1 MELVIN
7 EDRYYIPKNWNELSL
22 RRYIDFMTTYKEEVS
37 ETEKEVHLIST
48 LTGAPQ
54 AAITDMKKTD
64 LNKSIDRLKEL
75 MLTECSEDLV
85 LSFDIDGVEYGFHPN
100 LSEMKL
106 KEFVDLDNKLQD
118 AWANMHLIMA
128 ILYRPITKRKGDK
141 YTIEDYDYVCVDKR
155 SKIFIDEL
163 SVSIVNAAA
172 SFFLTIAV
180 DYMKI
185 TTAYSK
191 LNRQQK
197 RQLTKQMKKSLQKNT
212 VGTA

>member
-22 RRYIDFMTTYKEEVS
+22 RRYIDFMTTYKEDVS

-141 YTIEDYDYVCVDKR
+141 YTIEDYDYVNVDKR

-185 TTAYSK
+185 TTAYSR

>member
-141 YTIEDYDYVCVDKR
+141 YTIEDYDYVSVDKR

-172 SFFLTIAV
+172 SFFLTIAGE
-180 DYMKI
+180 YLN
-185 TTAYSK
+185 ALRLSSSK
-191 LNRQQK
+191 KL
-197 RQLTKQMKKSLQKNT
+197 KQMKNTTKTQSNNLAKSG
-212 VGTA
+212 VGME

>member
-141 YTIEDYDYVCVDKR
+141 YTIEDYDYVSVDKR